1 MPASLSPQ
9 SRRKLLAHFNAL
21 EDEKFV
27 AHCLDL
33 IYRGVDLNPFFRDS
47 EFLYVDAVEHGLDE
61 YTRHQTGL
69 IYLAANPVY
78 ARNIYKLGKTRKSGM
93 ARMNSLETAGVL
105 GSFVLA
111 GSWPTRDVDRTET
124 RCHQLLA
131 HVRIDGEFFHL
142 DYHAL
147 ASAINRVLI
156 EEDQAFA
163 TLRELT
169 IER

>member
-1 MPASLSPQ
+1 MQQLNAA
-9 SRRKLLAHFNAL
+9 SRRKLTRHFNAL
-21 EDEKFV
+21 EDGIFV
-27 AHCLDL
+27 DHCLEL
-33 IYRGVDLNPFFRDS
+33 IHRNVDLGPFFQGS
-47 EFLYVDAVEHGLDE
+47 EFLFVDAVDNGLDE
-61 YTRHQTGL
+61 HMQTQSGL

-78 ARNIYKLGKTRKSGM
+78 PRNVYKLGKTRKSGM
-93 ARMNSLETAGVL
+93 ERMHSLETAGVL
-105 GSFVLA
+105 GSYTLA

-131 HVRIDGEFFHL
+131 HFRIDGEFFHL

-147 ASAINRVLI
+147 ASAISRVLT
-156 EEDQAFA
+156 EEDLAFS